1 MWPLTRQLTNQ
12 GTRHHSEKGE
22 SMTFGVIGPGNI
34 GEVIVR
40 KLRDAGYPVK
50 MANSRGPES
59 LKDLGAKTAAIPVSL
74 EQVVQDVDV
83 LFLVVPQKAIP
94 ELPKGLLNKARKE
107 TIVIDVGNY
116 YPFRDGRIDEI
127 ENGLTE
133 SVWVERQIGRPVV
146 KLLNTIP
153 SKALMAAGRPAGS
166 RDRVALPISGDNTK
180 AKEIVAQLIDRIGF
194 DSVDAGTIAESW
206 RQQPGSPVYCT
217 NPTKEELRLWLKKV
231 DRSSL
236 ATNREKGLKAYYP
249 TRDADYQAQ
258 IEAHRSVWLF
268 AKFEA
273 SV

>member
-1 MWPLTRQLTNQ
+1 MN
-12 GTRHHSEKGE
+12 
-22 SMTFGVIGPGNI
+22 FGVIGPGNI

-50 MANSRGPES
+50 MANARGPES
-59 LKDLGAKTAAIPVSL
+59 LRDLAAKTGATPVAL
-74 EQVVQDVDV
+74 EQVVHDVDM
-83 LFLVVPQKAIP
+83 LFIVVPQKAIS
-94 ELPKGLLNKARKE
+94 ELPEGLLKNATTE
-107 TIVIDVGNY
+107 TIVVDVGNY
-116 YPFRDGRIDEI
+116 YPFRDGRIDEL

-146 KLLNTIP
+146 KTLNTIP
-153 SKALMAAGRPAGS
+153 SKALMASGRPAGS
-166 RDRVALPISGDNTK
+166 RDRVALPISGDDNK

-217 NPTKEELRLWLKKV
+217 NPTKEELQLWLKKV

-236 ATNREKGLKAYYP
+236 ASNREKGLKAYYP

-258 IEAHRSVWLF
+258 IEAHRSVLINGI
-268 AKFEA
+268 KQ
-273 SV
+273 